1 MEETTVL
8 EERSSNGFRE
18 TLAFYHPIRSGK
30 GMALRLDLRL
40 NEIPGGRY
48 NCYFMEMACQKS
60 PSQVVNGQRFPAT
73 FDWENKVT
81 VKLDFHDVSA
91 MICVL
96 EDRVESLSQRGDG
109 LYHQN
114 GDSDAIISL
123 KRSSETPGFIMG
135 ISKRKKG
142 ENQFRGHFQLSIIE
156 AEGLRQIFKTSLFLL
171 AFGRDPG
178 CEMRGGGAAEL

>member
-1 MEETTVL
+1 MEETTLL
-8 EERSSNGFRE
+8 EERPASGFRE

-40 NEIPGGRY
+40 NECPGDRY

-60 PSQVVNGQRFPAT
+60 ASRVVNGQRVPAT

-96 EDRVESLSQRGDG
+96 EGRVESLTQRGDG

-114 GDSDAIISL
+114 GDSDSIISL
-123 KRSSETPGFIMG
+123 KRSTELPGYLLG
-135 ISKRKKG
+135 ISKRRKG
-142 ENQFRGHFQLSIIE
+142 KSQFRGHFQLSIIE
-156 AEGLRQIFKTSLFLL
+156 AEGLGQIFRSSLFHL
-171 AFGRDPG
+171 AFGRV
-178 CEMRGGGAAEL
+178 